1 MSLMKRKYFL
11 HRINAPMDTDHVVYV
26 VWCGES
32 VREQRKLTQLVA
44 WAFREGATLMS
55 WSEDIDFYLQVE
67 SERCFP
73 NKGLLDFGFV
83 RTEISVSEALKMAE
97 ENSWARYESG
107 LATPKAFFMAI
118 QSSSPA
124 RLDRARGV
132 IQSSHVLTSPRKN
145 LSQEDSQMKTVIR
158 FV

>member
-1 MSLMKRKYFL
+1 MKRKYFL

-32 VREQRKLTQLVA
+32 VREQRKLTKLVA
-44 WAFREGATLMS
+44 WAYQEGATLMS

-83 RTEISVSEALKMAE
+83 RTEITISEALKMAE
-97 ENSWARYESG
+97 ENSWSRYEST
-107 LATPKAFFMAI
+107 LSTPKAFFAAI
-118 QSSSPA
+118 MKMEPSKIDKEK
-124 RLDRARGV
+124 RV
-132 IQSSHVLTSPRKN
+132 IHNSHVLTSQRKN
-145 LSQEDSQMKTVIR
+145 LSEGYEEKKTVIR

>member
-1 MSLMKRKYFL
+1 MKRKYFL

-32 VREQRKLTQLVA
+32 VREQSKLTKLVA
-44 WAFREGATLMS
+44 WAYQEGATLMS
-55 WSEDIDFYLQVE
+55 WSEDVDFYLQVE

-73 NKGLLDFGFV
+73 NRGLLDFGFI

-97 ENSWARYESG
+97 ENSWSRYESS
-107 LATPKAFFMAI
+107 LATPKVFFSDIGKMMPSKI
-118 QSSSPA
+118 DKE
-124 RLDRARGV
+124 RHV
-132 IQSSHVLTSPRKN
+132 IHNSHVLTSSRKN
-145 LSQEDSQMKTVIR
+145 LNPGYENKKTVIR

>member
-44 WAFREGATLMS
+44 WAFSEGATLMS

-83 RTEISVSEALKMAE
+83 RTEITVSEALKMAQDD
-97 ENSWARYESG
+97 SWLRYEST
-107 LATPKAFFMAI
+107 LSTPKAFFMAI

-132 IQSSHVLTSPRKN
+132 IQSSHVLTSPRIN
-145 LSQEDSQMKTVIR
+145 LSQGDSDMKTVIR

>member
-1 MSLMKRKYFL
+1 MKRKYFL

-44 WAFREGATLMS
+44 WAFEHGATLMS

-97 ENSWARYESG
+97 ENSWARYESS
-107 LATPKAFFMAI
+107 LSTPKAFFTAIKAMAPSKI
-118 QSSSPA
+118 DEEK
-124 RLDRARGV
+124 RV
-132 IQSSHVLTSPRKN
+132 IHHSHVLTSPRKN
-145 LSQEDSQMKTVIR
+145 LSQGDSNMKTVIR

>member
-1 MSLMKRKYFL
+1 MKRKYFL

-32 VREQRKLTQLVA
+32 VREQSKLTKLVA
-44 WAFREGATLMS
+44 WAYQEGATLMS

-73 NKGLLDFGFV
+73 NRGLLDFGFV
-83 RTEISVSEALKMAE
+83 RTEITVSEALKMAE
-97 ENSWARYESG
+97 ENSWSRYEST
-107 LATPKAFFMAI
+107 LSTPKTFFTDISKMMPSKI
-118 QSSSPA
+118 DNE
-124 RLDRARGV
+124 RHV
-132 IQSSHVLTSPRKN
+132 IHSSHVLTSSRNN
-145 LSQEDSQMKTVIR
+145 LNPGCENKKTVIR

>member
-1 MSLMKRKYFL
+1 MKRKYFL

-32 VREQRKLTQLVA
+32 VREQRKLTKLVA
-44 WAFREGATLMS
+44 WAYQEGATLMS

-83 RTEISVSEALKMAE
+83 RTEITISEALKMAE
-97 ENSWARYESG
+97 ENSWSRYEST
-107 LATPKAFFMAI
+107 LSTPKAFFSAI
-118 QSSSPA
+118 MKMEPSKIDKEK
-124 RLDRARGV
+124 RV
-132 IQSSHVLTSPRKN
+132 IHNSHVLTSQRKN
-145 LSQEDSQMKTVIR
+145 LSQGYEEKKTVIR

>member
-1 MSLMKRKYFL
+1 MKRKYFL

-32 VREQRKLTQLVA
+32 VREQSKLTKLVA
-44 WAFREGATLMS
+44 WAYQEGATLMS
-55 WSEDIDFYLQVE
+55 WSQDIDFYLQVE

-83 RTEISVSEALKMAE
+83 RTEITVSEALKMAE
-97 ENSWARYESG
+97 ENSWSRYEST
-107 LATPKAFFMAI
+107 LSTPKAFFTAI
-118 QSSSPA
+118 MKMEPSKIDNEK
-124 RLDRARGV
+124 RV
-132 IQSSHVLTSPRKN
+132 IHNSHVLTSQRKN
-145 LSQEDSQMKTVIR
+145 LSQGYEEKKTVIR

>member
-1 MSLMKRKYFL
+1 MKRKYFL

-32 VREQRKLTQLVA
+32 VREQSKLTQLVA

-55 WSEDIDFYLQVE
+55 WSEDVDFYLQVE

-83 RTEISVSEALKMAE
+83 RTEITVSEALKMAQD
-97 ENSWARYESG
+97 NSWARYESG
-107 LATPKAFFMAI
+107 LSTPKAFFSAMI
-118 QSSSPA
+118 SNSPA
-124 RLDRARGV
+124 RLDRARGI
-132 IQSSHVLTSPRKN
+132 IQSSHVLTSQRKN
-145 LSQEDSQMKTVIR
+145 LSQGDSNMKTVIR
-158 FV
+158 FT

>member
-1 MSLMKRKYFL
+1 MKRKYFL

-73 NKGLLDFGFV
+73 NRGLLDFGFV

-97 ENSWARYESG
+97 ENSWAKYESN
-107 LATPKAFFMAI
+107 LSTPKSFFTAI
-118 QSSSPA
+118 MKMQPA
-124 RLDRARGV
+124 KIDKENRV
-132 IQSSHVLTSPRKN
+132 IHNSHVLTSSRKN
-145 LSQEDSQMKTVIR
+145 LSPGSENKKTVIS

>member
-73 NKGLLDFGFV
+73 KKGLLDFGFV
-83 RTEISVSEALKMAE
+83 RTEITVSEALKMAE
-97 ENSWARYESG
+97 ENSWVRYENS
-107 LATPKAFFMAI
+107 LTTPKAFFAAI
-118 QSSSPA
+118 MKMEPSKIDKEK
-124 RLDRARGV
+124 RV
-132 IQSSHVLTSPRKN
+132 IHNSHVLTSSRNN
-145 LSQEDSQMKTVIR
+145 LNPGCENKKTVIR

>member
-1 MSLMKRKYFL
+1 MKRKYFL

-32 VREQRKLTQLVA
+32 VREQSKLTKLVA
-44 WAFREGATLMS
+44 WAYQEGATLMS

-73 NKGLLDFGFV
+73 NRGLLDFGFV
-83 RTEISVSEALKMAE
+83 RTEITVSEALKMAE
-97 ENSWARYESG
+97 ENSWSRYEST
-107 LATPKAFFMAI
+107 LSTPKTFFTDISKMMPSKI
-118 QSSSPA
+118 DKEK
-124 RLDRARGV
+124 RVLHN
-132 IQSSHVLTSPRKN
+132 SHVLTSQRKN
-145 LSQEDSQMKTVIR
+145 LSQGYGEKKTVIR

>member
-1 MSLMKRKYFL
+1 MKRKYFL
-11 HRINAPMDTDHVVYV
+11 HRINAPMETDHVVYV

-32 VREQRKLTQLVA
+32 VREQRKLTQLIA

-83 RTEISVSEALKMAE
+83 RADISVTEALCLADS
-97 ENSWARYESG
+97 NSWEKFESG
-107 LATPKAFFMAI
+107 LCTPKAFFHTLMSLNPSQVDVAAGRVVP
-118 QSSSPA
+118 SS
-124 RLDRARGV
+124 
-132 IQSSHVLTSPRKN
+132 VLPEKRKN
-145 LSQEDSQMKTVIR
+145 LSERYEGDR
-158 FV
+158 FIISFI

>member
-44 WAFREGATLMS
+44 WAFSEGATFMS
-55 WSEDIDFYLQVE
+55 WSEDIDFYLKVE

-83 RTEISVSEALKMAE
+83 RTEITVSEALKMAE
-97 ENSWARYESG
+97 ENSWARYESS

-118 QSSSPA
+118 QSNSPA

-132 IQSSHVLTSPRKN
+132 VQSSHVLTSPRKN
-145 LSQEDSQMKTVIR
+145 LSQGDSNMKTVIR

>member
-1 MSLMKRKYFL
+1 MKRKYFL

-32 VREQRKLTQLVA
+32 VREQSKLTKLVA
-44 WAFREGATLMS
+44 WAYQEGATLMS
-55 WSEDIDFYLQVE
+55 WSEDVDFYLQVE

-73 NKGLLDFGFV
+73 NRGLLDFGFI

-97 ENSWARYESG
+97 ENSWSRYESS
-107 LATPKAFFMAI
+107 LATPKVFFSDIRKMI
-118 QSSSPA
+118 PSKIDNE
-124 RLDRARGV
+124 RHV
-132 IQSSHVLTSPRKN
+132 IHNSHVLTSQRKN
-145 LSQEDSQMKTVIR
+145 LSPGNENKKTVIR

>member
-1 MSLMKRKYFL
+1 MKRKFFL

-32 VREQRKLTQLVA
+32 VREQMKLTQLVA

-55 WSEDIDFYLQVE
+55 WSEDIDFYLQIE

-83 RTEISVSEALKMAE
+83 RAEITVSEALKMAE

-107 LATPKAFFMAI
+107 LSTPKAFFNAI
-118 QSSSPA
+118 MKMEPSKIDKEN
-124 RLDRARGV
+124 RV
-132 IQSSHVLTSPRKN
+132 IHNSHVLTSSRKN
-145 LSQEDSQMKTVIR
+145 LSQKQQSDKHVIR